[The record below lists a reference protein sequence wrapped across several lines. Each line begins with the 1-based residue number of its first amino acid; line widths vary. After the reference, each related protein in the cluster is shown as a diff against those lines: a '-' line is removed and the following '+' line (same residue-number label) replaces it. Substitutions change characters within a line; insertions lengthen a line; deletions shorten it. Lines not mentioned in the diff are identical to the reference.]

1 MNIITTSDYKY
12 LPQFNALAASALK
25 NSPKTHIVCRVI
37 NCAKDSLIHFSNVSY
52 IFDDIVLESKPNI
65 MGSKSLYF
73 RKQKDLPS
81 DRTPKYNKI
90 PVRINNYQTTGRIY
104 SELQSYCTGIK
115 YDTLFTEMSKKNGIF
130 VYSDVD
136 ALICKDLYDLENA
149 LESNNVD
156 IGIVTDRQHSES
168 VEEFNSVFKLYN
180 EEVNLKT
187 GGLLAFKKTETSLR
201 FLEYCKNN
209 IDLKNI
215 DGDEIVF
222 NEACTILNP
231 KLLSIPVT
239 FKDEGG
245 READNFSSL
254 SYIWSGHGE
263 VKDFSSMYDKEVKK
277 YLKVADSI
285 L

>member
-1 MNIITTSDYKY
+1 MKIVCTSDKKY
-12 LPQFNALAASALK
+12 IETFNAFAASAYK
-25 NSPKTHIVCRVI
+25 NSPETSIICRVL
-37 NCAKDSLIHFSNVSY
+37 NCKKDSLIPFPNVSY
-52 IFDDIVLESKPNI
+52 IFDNIELDSKPNI
-65 MGSKSLYF
+65 IGSKSLYF

-81 DRTPKYNKI
+81 DRTPKYDKV
-90 PVRINNYQTTGRIY
+90 PKRINYHQTTGRIY

-180 EEVNLKT
+180 EEVDLKT
-187 GGLLAFKKTETSLR
+187 GGLLAFKKTETSLK
-201 FLEYCKNN
+201 FLEYCRDN

-222 NEACTILNP
+222 NEASKKFNP
-231 KLLSIPVT
+231 KLISIPVT

-245 READNFSSL
+245 KEANNFSPS

-263 VKDFSSMYDKEVKK
+263 VKDFSRMYDKEVKK